1 MNMQTTEPSHID
13 IQRLA
18 YQFWEDRGRPWG
30 SSEED
35 WFRAEGELR
44 HHLGPSLRHYLDSS
58 VAPPFSSIAFGPIEQ
73 EMSMRVRG
81 NPCSKHSHVALTNE
95 SGI

>member
-1 MNMQTTEPSHID
+1 MDRQTTELSHID

-35 WFRAEGELR
+35 WFRAERELR
-44 HHLGPSLRHYLDSS
+44 HHLALFLRHYLDSS
-58 VAPPFSSIAFGPIEQ
+58 VALPFSPFAIGPIEQ
-73 EMSMRVRG
+73 
-81 NPCSKHSHVALTNE
+81 
-95 SGI
+95 